1 MTVKDLKDYVI
12 QKAEKEHTPLQ
23 SDEIPTDKYRVHS
36 RFDNFTKPGA
46 AKYLPVVLHNHS
58 DSIRSGDSE
67 APRKKLHRTSTV
79 RFRRFNSPNRVLDLC
94 SCIKILHA
102 VSQQNCRASSSFS
115 KRTAH
120 PRRGDGRHPG
130 LGEKS
135 KGMTDMFELILDP
148 LIRYNMQR

>member
-79 RFRRFNSPNRVLDLC
+79 RFRRFNYPNRVLDLC

-102 VSQQNCRASSSFS
+102 VPN
-115 KRTAH
+115 RTAERV
-120 PRRGDGRHPG
+120 PAFLNPQ
-130 LGEKS
+130 
-135 KGMTDMFELILDP
+135 LILDAV
-148 LIRYNMQR
+148 MEDTQDSEKKAKE